1 MTDLELNEAV
11 ARKLKGW
18 CSNCKCTYPV
28 ESAHHNCPGE
38 FGNCHHADNCNLPA
52 YRTSIEA
59 AWEIV
64 DKIKETELFALCF
77 HDGQWHCEINCC
89 DGERPIDEEAD
100 TAPKAICL
108 AFLKLEIEEDS
119 NELPV
124 RT

>member
-64 DKIKETELFALCF
+64 ESLTKADCDVTLRHSVGSK
-77 HDGQWHCEINCC
+77 GWYCEIFSWKGYP
-89 DGERPIDEEAD
+89 DPSKRQDEVEHESD
-100 TAPKAICL
+100 TAPRAICE
-108 AFLKLEIEEDS
+108 AFLKL
-119 NELPV
+119 P
-124 RT
+124 